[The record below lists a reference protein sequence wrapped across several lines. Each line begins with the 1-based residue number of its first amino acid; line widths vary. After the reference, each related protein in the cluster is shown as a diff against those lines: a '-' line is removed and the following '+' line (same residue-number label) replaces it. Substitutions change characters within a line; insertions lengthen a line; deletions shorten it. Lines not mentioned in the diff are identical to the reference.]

1 MVKLFVFFCSVYFFF
16 WVLESVHCKSM
27 VIISLCQNYP
37 FPSLMSWH
45 CFFLVLSWLFC
56 QLSLIPW
63 FRRALSCG
71 NGRKASWPCM
81 AGWFWP
87 PPCRT
92 IWTISRCSFPHSL
105 SLLEMRTSS
114 PSLSLRFLHTSADAK
129 GKTSHA
135 EQPHTLYEQPGHI
148 KGQGGSKTG
157 TKDGADNGWLLQSL
171 RSHVQPLPGPVL
183 GIAKASAP
191 GPFSSHALGHN
202 RRFLWTLGND
212 VHPEPYPVPGIARV
226 EAAAPFFS
234 RTCGS
239 SECQRQPVEHHGQED
254 HQDEPDPGFLQGW
267 HLGTW
272 AVSACHVGQS
282 SGCDIPGCP
291 VSMCLHVLAVWHH
304 GLLSHRALW
313 CHNLFSAC
321 PAGNEHQNGAGK
333 ELGRW
338 IFKACPTAMPAGRHW
353 AQQCLWAVPRLHPSC
368 IQCCAPAG
376 QLWYVS
382 TENPPDSKVVTH
394 AKRKAKNSCIL
405 TKNLNPS
412 WAGSWTTDL

>member
-1 MVKLFVFFCSVYFFF
+1 MVEKPHGLAWQAGFGLHLVEQFGPSQGALFPTVCPY
-16 WVLESVHCKSM
+16 WKWGH
-27 VIISLCQNYP
+27 P
-37 FPSLMSWH
+37 
-45 CFFLVLSWLFC
+45 
-56 QLSLIPW
+56 
-63 FRRALSCG
+63 
-71 NGRKASWPCM
+71 
-81 AGWFWP
+81 
-87 PPCRT
+87 
-92 IWTISRCSFPHSL
+92 
-105 SLLEMRTSS
+105 S
-114 PSLSLRFLHTSADAK
+114 PSLSLRFLHISADAK

-282 SGCDIPGCP
+282 SGCEIPGCP